1 MHDQWGRFVCALVL
15 TASIAT
21 AVTAQPGNYGLGAY
35 PAVYSGNLGIGH
47 RGGIRGYESSM
58 FYFPRTGVSVVLL
71 SNQGNWAIDEPM
83 GRLVKT
89 VLEVK

>member
-1 MHDQWGRFVCALVL
+1 MVLGAVAGHYQPYPGLLAGR
-15 TASIAT
+15 
-21 AVTAQPGNYGLGAY
+21 LGAY

-71 SNQGNWAIDEPM
+71 SNQGNWAMDEPM

-89 VLEVK
+89 VLGVK